1 MPQLA
6 NLVLTDR
13 AATPVA
19 HTFKP
24 ENISGGVGSLAESSG
39 VPIGNNRVT
48 ISLTRTKDTGRYKPV
63 LRMTFPVVQNETING
78 VTRPTVVR
86 TAYADVS
93 FSFDPSSTTQE
104 RKDVVGMVQT
114 ALLPAATVV
123 NSVIVDLE
131 GIY

>member
-1 MPQLA
+1 
-6 NLVLTDR
+6 
-13 AATPVA
+13 
-19 HTFKP
+19 
-24 ENISGGVGSLAESSG
+24 
-39 VPIGNNRVT
+39 
-48 ISLTRTKDTGRYKPV
+48 
-63 LRMTFPVVQNETING
+63 
-78 VTRPTVVR
+78 VVR